1 VKRADHFEEEIRSER
16 KTQVVG
22 RLDGT
27 FNELEGNKQ
36 GITAI
41 SSSGLSPSSL
51 LLIFIECEFFVSHP
65 SSQLSYWICVQVEKR
80 KRGSAEVNKICLF
93 VFPSLA
99 LPGLPFG
106 PVVRRIN

>member
-80 KRGSAEVNKICLF
+80 KSGKG
-93 VFPSLA
+93 
-99 LPGLPFG
+99 GLPKLIRFAFLFF
-106 PVVRRIN
+106 PA